1 MPALFFIS
9 FLPTST
15 KIMKQVYL
23 IDDDEVFVFLTK
35 KLIERTHQDVSLSV
49 FTNGQDAIEQLE
61 KISRNQEQ
69 LPDMILLDL
78 NMPVMDGWEF
88 LNAYEKIP
96 FSCPEKIHLYIVTS
110 SISPY
115 EVERAKHIPAV
126 KEFIVKPMVKE
137 KFVDLIAVL

>member
-1 MPALFFIS
+1 
-9 FLPTST
+9 
-15 KIMKQVYL
+15 MKQVYL

-35 KLIERTHQDVSLSV
+35 KLIEKTHQDVTLSV
-49 FTNGQDAIEQLE
+49 FINGQDAIEQLE
-61 KISRNQEQ
+61 KISGNPEL

-88 LNAYEKIP
+88 LKAYEQIQ
-96 FSCPEKIHLYIVTS
+96 FACPNNIHLYIVTS

-115 EVERAKHIPAV
+115 EVERAKQIPAV

>member
-1 MPALFFIS
+1 
-9 FLPTST
+9 
-15 KIMKQVYL
+15 MKQVYL

-35 KLIERTHQDVSLSV
+35 KLIQKTHQDVSLSV
-49 FTNGQDAIEQLE
+49 FTNGQDAIEHLE
-61 KISRNQEQ
+61 KIAGDQAL

-88 LNAYEKIP
+88 LKAYEKIS
-96 FSCPEKIHLYIVTS
+96 FSSPDKIHLYIVTS

-137 KFVDLIAVL
+137 KFVDLIAEL

>member
-1 MPALFFIS
+1 
-9 FLPTST
+9 
-15 KIMKQVYL
+15 MKHVWM
-23 IDDDEVFVFLTK
+23 IDDDEVFTFLTK
-35 KLIERTHQDVSLSV
+35 KLISQSGQEVRLETY
-49 FTNGQDAIEQLE
+49 TNGQDAIEQLQR
-61 KISRNQEQ
+61 IADQESE

-96 FSCPEKIHLYIVTS
+96 LCNPEKIHLFIVTS

-126 KEFIVKPMVKE
+126 QEFIVKPMVKE
-137 KFVDLIAVL
+137 KFVDLIGAL